1 MTIAL
6 AITDHALL
14 RWMERAY
21 GIDVDTWRRLCR
33 EEVERALSGFTG
45 TNAPTGPAFIVSP
58 DGRVLTFID
67 ASQRIARPQQDA
79 VAVAA
84 TSIGLNR

>member
-1 MTIAL
+1 MTVAL

-21 GIDVDTWRRLCR
+21 GVDVETWRKLLRD
-33 EEVERALSGFTG
+33 EVERALSDFTG
-45 TNAPTGPAFIVSP
+45 TSALNGPAFIVSP
-58 DGRVLTFID
+58 DGRALTYLD

-84 TSIGLNR
+84 PTNGPCR